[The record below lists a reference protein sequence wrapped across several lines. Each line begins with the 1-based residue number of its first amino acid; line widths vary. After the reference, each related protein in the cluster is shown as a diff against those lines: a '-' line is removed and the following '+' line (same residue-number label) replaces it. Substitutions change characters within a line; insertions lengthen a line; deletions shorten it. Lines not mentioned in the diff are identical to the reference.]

1 MNTIALVGLGLVA
14 AVLSVILRQHKR
26 EFGLYIPLAAGVII
40 LAAVVAAMRPALDTV
55 RNLMDAA
62 RMNNIYGQTLLK
74 GLAVCYLT
82 QLASDAC
89 KDAGETAIAGKVE
102 LAGKIAIV
110 VLSLPLFNNLV
121 ELITGMIN

>member
-1 MNTIALVGLGLVA
+1 MNVIALVGLGLVA
-14 AVLSVILRQHKR
+14 AVLSVILRQYKR
-26 EFGLYIPLAAGVII
+26 EFGLYIPLAAGIII
-40 LAAVVAAMRPALDTV
+40 LAAVIAAVRPALDTV
-55 RNLMDAA
+55 RGLMDAA
-62 RMNNIYGQTLLK
+62 QMNNIYGQTLLK

-89 KDAGETAIAGKVE
+89 KDAGETAIAAKVE

-121 ELITGMIN
+121 ELITGMI